1 MPKLRDRD
9 VERNQEKI
17 EAAALR
23 LFIRR
28 GFYGTSVRDIAR
40 EAGVSLG
47 NIYNYYR
54 TKEQLFSSLVR
65 RYGLRMGALQQKLPT
80 PLLGQLDAPA
90 LKRLARAVRQIVYHE
105 PDYWRLMYI
114 DVTEFENR
122 HFAHIF
128 RDLSRS
134 LLKMIPPESR
144 PSRQAK
150 GGPGNRG
157 HKRNGLRPTIDSS
170 LAFTAI
176 YLQFFTYFLVEKL
189 FGGKQH
195 LGLPDDRAISQL
207 IEIYTRGALVEQ
219 GPNGQGRRRRS

>member
-1 MPKLRDRD
+1 VPKLRDRD
-9 VERNQEKI
+9 VEKNREKI

-28 GFYGTSVRDIAR
+28 GFYGTSVRDIAQ

-54 TKEQLFSSLVR
+54 TKEQVFSSLVR
-65 RYGLRMGALQQKLPT
+65 RYGARMGDLQQNLLS
-80 PLLGQLDAPA
+80 PLLGKLDAAA
-90 LKRLARAVRQIVYHE
+90 LQRLARAVRRIVYQE

-128 RDLSRS
+128 RDLSRT
-134 LLKMIPPESR
+134 LLKMMPA
-144 PSRQAK
+144 QA
-150 GGPGNRG
+150 RT
-157 HKRNGLRPTIDSS
+157 RNGLRPGIDAS

-176 YLQFFTYFLVEKL
+176 YQQFFTYFLVEKL

-195 LGLPDDRAISQL
+195 LGMPDDRAIAQL
-207 IEIYTRGALVEQ
+207 IEIYTRGALA
-219 GPNGQGRRRRS
+219 GQGNTCQDRRRRA

>member
-1 MPKLRDRD
+1 MPKLHDRE
-9 VERNQEKI
+9 VEKNQEKI

-54 TKEQLFSSLVR
+54 TKEQLFSSLVQ
-65 RYGLRMGALQQKLPT
+65 RYGLRMGALQQKLLT
-80 PLLGQLDAPA
+80 PLLGKLDAPD
-90 LKRLARAVRQIVYHE
+90 LKRLARAVRRIVYQE

-128 RDLSRS
+128 RDLSRA
-134 LLKMIPPESR
+134 LLKMMPPDIR
-144 PSRQAK
+144 RK
-150 GGPGNRG
+150 
-157 HKRNGLRPTIDSS
+157 NGLRPGIDFS

-176 YLQFFTYFLVEKL
+176 YQQFFTYFLVEKL

-195 LGLPDDRAISQL
+195 LGLPEERAIAQL
-207 IEIYTRGALVEQ
+207 IEIYTRGALAA
-219 GPNGQGRRRRS
+219 PSNGQGRRRRP

>member
-9 VERNQEKI
+9 IEKNQEKI

-28 GFYGTSVRDIAR
+28 GFYGTSVRDIAQ

-65 RYGLRMGALQQKLPT
+65 RYGLRMGALQQKLLA
-80 PLLGQLDAPA
+80 PLLGQLDAAA
-90 LKRLARAVRQIVYHE
+90 LQRLARAVRRIVYQE

-128 RDLSRS
+128 RDLSKKLQKMTPPGSRS
-134 LLKMIPPESR
+134 
-144 PSRQAK
+144 
-150 GGPGNRG
+150 
-157 HKRNGLRPTIDSS
+157 RNGLRPGIDSP

-176 YLQFFTYFLVEKL
+176 YQQFFTYFLVEKL

-195 LGLPDDRAISQL
+195 LGMADDRAIAQL
-207 IEIYTRGALVEQ
+207 IKIYTGGALADPRSTRQ
-219 GPNGQGRRRRS
+219 IRRRRP

>member
-1 MPKLRDRD
+1 VPKLRDRD
-9 VERNQEKI
+9 VEKNQEKI

-28 GFYGTSVRDIAR
+28 GFYGTSVRDIAQ

-65 RYGLRMGALQQKLPT
+65 RYGVRMGELQQKLLS
-80 PLLGQLDAPA
+80 PLLGNLDAAA
-90 LKRLARAVRQIVYHE
+90 LKRLARAVRRIVYQE

-128 RDLSRS
+128 RDLSRT
-134 LLKMIPPESR
+134 LLKMMPPESQR
-144 PSRQAK
+144 
-150 GGPGNRG
+150 
-157 HKRNGLRPTIDSS
+157 RNGLRPQIDFS

-176 YLQFFTYFLVEKL
+176 YQQFFTYFLVEKL

-195 LGLPDDRAISQL
+195 LGMPDDRAIAQL
-207 IEIYTRGALVEQ
+207 IEIYTRGALA
-219 GPNGQGRRRRS
+219 NGTARQGRRRRA

>member
-9 VERNQEKI
+9 VKRNQEKI

-28 GFYGTSVRDIAR
+28 GFYGTSVRDIAQ

-54 TKEQLFSSLVR
+54 TKEQLFSSLTR
-65 RYGLRMGALQQKLPT
+65 RYAVRMGVLQQKLLS
-80 PLLGQLDAPA
+80 PLLGKLDAPA

-128 RDLSRS
+128 RDLSRA
-134 LLKMIPPESR
+134 LMKMMPEESR
-144 PSRQAK
+144 E
-150 GGPGNRG
+150 
-157 HKRNGLRPTIDSS
+157 RNGLRPGIDSS

-195 LGLPDDRAISQL
+195 LGLPDERAIAQL
-207 IEIYTRGALVEQ
+207 IEIYTRGALAERS
-219 GPNGQGRRRRS
+219 NGQGRRRRP